1 VAAATRAGQL
11 EAARLLLAAGARV
24 DKACEGSPPLH
35 VAVGVGPLP
44 GQRGFALEATR
55 LLLEHGAV
63 PFERCGSHWAA
74 VP

>member
-1 VAAATRAGQL
+1 MYPVVQLRALLELGVDVDSRDEHQAT
-11 EAARLLLAAGARV
+11 
-24 DKACEGSPPLH
+24 PLH